1 MKKIVVL
8 FAFLITTFSL
18 VAQKHQKASDFKE
31 YYPIAE
37 RPYVM
42 GGVGNN
48 PYETMLFDAKPVVYY
63 SIYNDIR
70 RSLSADT
77 ITPGYAIYAS
87 FQPQLRMYN
96 ETSKPIKTPSYKIL
110 FGWQPIIKT
119 AENNFLTLAIES
131 GHYSNGQS
139 KSAFSEEFDDESEES
154 KEIYA
159 TITDDTDLAAMLNRT
174 SGNYSTNLT
183 RLSFNYRINDLD
195 LDDFPHRIHSF
206 TFTYQLYHN
215 RFFGLFDFGG
225 YNDEDIDLYG
235 RHQLEFKYEYSG
247 YINNKIRYVV
257 GQDLYLHL
265 GAHPSTDPYRVQTR
279 AMIFPWDTDLG
290 FIAQFSAGFD
300 DYNYR
305 FVDSYARFSIGVT
318 WDWFTPFVIKPVKAK
333 AKK

>member
-1 MKKIVVL
+1 MRLSIILLL
-8 FAFLITTFSL
+8 FISSVFQLFS
-18 VAQKHQKASDFKE
+18 QEYERISDFKE

-42 GGVGNN
+42 GGLGNN

-70 RSLSADT
+70 KALSTDT
-77 ITPGYAIYAS
+77 ITPGYAVYAT

-119 AENNFLTLAIES
+119 QENNFLTLAIET

-154 KEIYA
+154 KEIYN
-159 TITDDTDLAAMLNRT
+159 TITDETNLAEILNRR
-174 SGNYSTNLT
+174 SGNFSTNLT
-183 RLSFNYRINDLD
+183 RLSVNYRINSIDENNR
-195 LDDFPHRIHSF
+195 PHRIHSF
-206 TFTYQLYHN
+206 TLTYQLYHDKFLGVFN
-215 RFFGLFDFGG
+215 FGG
-225 YNDEDIDLYG
+225 YNPEDINLYG

-247 YINNKIRYVV
+247 YINKMRYVV
-257 GQDLYLHL
+257 GQDLYLHF
-265 GAHPSTDPYRVQTR
+265 GSHPSTDPYRVQSR
-279 AMIFPWDTDLG
+279 AILFPWDTDLG

-305 FVDSYARFSIGVT
+305 FVDSYARVSVGVT
-318 WDWFTPFVIKPVKAK
+318 WDWFTPFIIKPTRPKTGK
-333 AKK
+333 